1 MEKKLLSSCF
11 VNILLLF
18 SEKSAIITYILRRK
32 GRIDMNIYSQ
42 CCGIILL
49 LVLVWFYI
57 HQKRLHLNT
66 GRAFFLA
73 LLVVLCS
80 LVLDA
85 LSVIMICNRDSLP
98 GVFVNFSCK
107 TYLSSLVAVA
117 LCTVCYICTD
127 IYSKRIQ
134 YYKVVNLNVI
144 MSVIAI
150 ALIYILP
157 ISVYSDPVRGEV
169 YTYGPSVMVA
179 YIAAVFYLLL
189 NLVLLVRKK
198 DVIRLS
204 RRKAMLFWMLIW
216 IGAAVIQF
224 FNREILIVGFAASI
238 GIMVLYIK
246 LENPEVNLDR
256 QTGLFNQTALTRY
269 MRQLSYKNHH
279 FSLVL
284 LVLEHS
290 FYKNISKESKES
302 EAAAEMEM
310 IDYITSASGAMAF
323 KTAGDEVML
332 LYENEKAAEESLTVL
347 RKRFER
353 GWGKDESVFQ
363 RPFWICLPDSSVMRD
378 VKDVSHLIKHVRQ
391 NSNELIENGF
401 LRIDKTIAE
410 EMYRTREMERIIFN
424 AIEQNWIT
432 VYYQPIYSTKEDRF
446 VSAEALVRITDED
459 GRVVPPYDFV
469 WVAEKNGM
477 MLRLGEIIFEKV
489 CQFIRD
495 SKPEQYGIEYIEV
508 NLSAIQCAYERFA
521 DNYITIMEKYGVRPE
536 FINLEI
542 TETATMG
549 AKKIA
554 LENMRKLI
562 EYGVSFS
569 LDDFGTGE
577 SNLNYIVEMPVK
589 IVKFDRT
596 MINSYFENGKAKYV
610 MDAAMHMIH
619 GMKLE
624 IVSEGIETKEQ
635 YETMRSLGISYIQG
649 YYFSKPVPE
658 QEFLEFLRAKAGGK
672 RG

>member
-1 MEKKLLSSCF
+1 
-11 VNILLLF
+11 
-18 SEKSAIITYILRRK
+18 
-32 GRIDMNIYSQ
+32 MNIYTQ
-42 CCGIILL
+42 CCGILLL
-49 LVLVWFYI
+49 LVLLWFYG
-57 HQKRLHLNT
+57 HQRRLHLNT
-66 GRAFFLA
+66 GKAFLGS
-73 LLVVLCS
+73 LLVALGS
-80 LVLDA
+80 LILDA
-85 LSVIMICNRDSLP
+85 FSVVAIANMDKFSMS
-98 GVFVNFSCK
+98 FVNFSCK
-107 TYLSSLVAVA
+107 TYLASLVAVA
-117 LCTVCYICTD
+117 LSTVCYICTD
-127 IYSKRIQ
+127 IYTKQIQ
-134 YYKVVNLNVI
+134 YHKVVNINV
-144 MSVIAI
+144 AI
-150 ALIYILP
+150 SFLAIFLIYMLP
-157 ISVYSDPVRGEV
+157 ISVYFDPMKEKM

-179 YIAAVFYLLL
+179 YVSAVIYLLM
-189 NLVLLVRKK
+189 NIVLLVWKK
-198 DVIRLS
+198 TVIRLS
-204 RRKAMLFWMLIW
+204 RRKAMMFWMLIW
-216 IGAAVIQF
+216 IGAALIQF
-224 FNREILIVGFAASI
+224 FNNEILIVGFGASI

-269 MRQLSYKNHH
+269 MRQLSYRGHQ

-290 FYKNISKESKES
+290 FYKDISKETKES
-302 EAAAEMEM
+302 EAAAEVEM
-310 IDYITSASGAMAF
+310 INYLTADSGAMVF
-323 KTAGDEVML
+323 KTAGDEMML
-332 LYENEKAAEESLTVL
+332 LYEEPQVAEEKLKIL

-353 GWGKDESVFQ
+353 GWGKDESMFQ
-363 RPFWICLPDSSVMRD
+363 RPFWIYLPDSSVIRD
-378 VKDVSHLIKHVRQ
+378 VKDMTRLIKHVRQ
-391 NSNELIENGF
+391 NNKELIENGF
-401 LRIDKTIAE
+401 LQIDEEVAQ
-410 EMYRTREMERIIFN
+410 EMYRTREMESVIFN

-432 VYYQPIYSTKEDRF
+432 VYYQPIYSTKEGRF
-446 VSAEALVRITDED
+446 TSAEALVRITDED

-489 CQFIRD
+489 CSFI
-495 SKPEQYGIEYIEV
+495 KECNPEQYGIEYIEV

-521 DNYITIMEKYGVRPE
+521 DNYIAIMEKYGVRPS

-554 LENMRKLI
+554 LENMRRLI

-577 SNLNYIVEMPVK
+577 SNLNYIVEMPVE

-619 GMKLE
+619 GMGLE
-624 IVSEGIETKEQ
+624 IVAEGIETKEM
-635 YETMRSLGISYIQG
+635 YDTMCSLGIDHIQG
-649 YYFSKPVPE
+649 YYFSRPVPE
-658 QEFLEFLRAKAGGK
+658 QDFLAFVKARKEGK

>member
-1 MEKKLLSSCF
+1 
-11 VNILLLF
+11 
-18 SEKSAIITYILRRK
+18 
-32 GRIDMNIYSQ
+32 MNIYAQ
-42 CCGIILL
+42 CCGIALL
-49 LVLVWFYI
+49 LVLGWFYI

-66 GRAFFLA
+66 GKAFFFA
-73 LLVVLCS
+73 LTVALCS
-80 LVLDA
+80 LILDA
-85 LSVIMICNRDSLP
+85 LSVVMICNMDTVPLSC
-98 GVFVNFSCK
+98 VNFSCK
-107 TYLSSLVAVA
+107 TYLSSLVAVS
-117 LCTVCYICTD
+117 LSTVCYICTD

-134 YYKVVNLNVI
+134 YYKVVNWNVV
-144 MSVIAI
+144 MSLVSIV
-150 ALIYILP
+150 LIYAMP
-157 ISVYSDPVRGEV
+157 ISIYFDPVRVRV

-179 YIAAVFYLLL
+179 YAMAAVYLFT

-198 DVIRLS
+198 DIIRLS
-204 RRKAMLFWMLIW
+204 RRKAMVFWMVIW

-224 FNREILIVGFAASI
+224 FYKEALIVGFASSI

-246 LENPEVNLDR
+246 LENPEVLLDR
-256 QTGLFNQTALTRY
+256 QTGLFNQMALTRY
-269 MRQLSYKNHH
+269 MRQLSYRSRR

-290 FYKNISKESKES
+290 FYKNVSKESKES
-302 EAAAEMEM
+302 ETAAEMEM
-310 IDYITSASGAMAF
+310 IDYIISMAGTRAF
-323 KTAGDEVML
+323 KTAGDEIML
-332 LYENEKAAEESLTVL
+332 VYESSEVAEDNMRKL

-353 GWGKDESVFQ
+353 GWGKEEAVFH
-363 RPFWICLPDSSVMRD
+363 RPYWIYLPDSSMMQD
-378 VKDVSHLIKHVRQ
+378 IKDVPHLIKHVRQ
-391 NSNELIENGF
+391 NSKELLENGF
-401 LRIDKTIAE
+401 LQIEEATIR
-410 EMYRTREMERIIFN
+410 EMYDTREMENVIFN
-424 AIEQNWIT
+424 AIERNWIT

-446 VSAEALVRITDED
+446 VSAEALVRITDEE

-489 CQFIRD
+489 CRFIRD
-495 SKPEQYGIEYIEV
+495 YRPEQYGLKYIEV

-521 DNYITIMEKYGVRPE
+521 DNYIAIMEKYGVRPE

-549 AKKIA
+549 AKQIA
-554 LENMRKLI
+554 LANMRKLI
-562 EYGVSFS
+562 DYGVSFS
-569 LDDFGTGE
+569 LDDFGTGQ
-577 SNLNYIVEMPVK
+577 SNLNYIVDMPVK

-596 MINSYFENGKAKYV
+596 MTNSYFENGKAKYV

-649 YYFSKPVPE
+649 YYFSKPIS
-658 QEFLEFLRAKAGGK
+658 QKEFVNFLIAKKEGR

>member
-1 MEKKLLSSCF
+1 
-11 VNILLLF
+11 
-18 SEKSAIITYILRRK
+18 
-32 GRIDMNIYSQ
+32 MNIYTQ

-49 LVLVWFYI
+49 LVLLWFYC
-57 HQKRLHLNT
+57 HQRRLHLNT
-66 GRAFFLA
+66 GKAFFLA
-73 LLVVLCS
+73 LFVALCS

-85 LSVIMICNRDSLP
+85 LSIIMIANIDTLP
-98 GVFVNFSCK
+98 LFFVKFCCK
-107 TYLSSLVAVA
+107 AYLSSLVAVA

-144 MSVIAI
+144 MSFAAI
-150 ALIYILP
+150 ILIYLLP
-157 ISVYSDPVRGEV
+157 ISIYSDQVKGEM
-169 YTYGPSVMVA
+169 YTYGPSVLVA
-179 YIAAVFYLLL
+179 YIAAVIYLLM
-189 NLVLLVRKK
+189 NLILLVRKK
-198 DVIRLS
+198 AVIRLS

-224 FNREILIVGFAASI
+224 FHNEILIVGFAAAI

-269 MRQLSYKNHH
+269 MRQLSYRSRH

-310 IDYITSASGAMAF
+310 INYLTSDSGAMVF
-323 KTAGDEVML
+323 KTAGDEIML
-332 LYENEKAAEESLTVL
+332 LYENQKAAEAGLLIL
-347 RKRFER
+347 RKRFEQ
-353 GWGKDESVFQ
+353 GWGKEESVFQ
-363 RPFWICLPDSSVMRD
+363 RPFWVYLPDSSLIREAND
-378 VKDVSHLIKHVRQ
+378 ISHLIKHVRQ
-391 NSNELIENGF
+391 NSKELLENGF
-401 LRIDKTIAE
+401 LRIDETNVK

-432 VYYQPIYSTKEDRF
+432 VYYQPIYSTEEGRF
-446 VSAEALVRITDED
+446 TSAEALVRITDED
-459 GRVVPPYDFV
+459 GRIVPPYDFV

-495 SKPEQYGIEYIEV
+495 YKPEQYGIEYIEV

-521 DNYITIMEKYGVRPE
+521 DNYIAIMEKYGIRPQ

-569 LDDFGTGE
+569 LDDFGTGQ

-619 GMKLE
+619 GMGLK
-624 IVSEGIETKEQ
+624 IVSEGIETKEMFD
-635 YETMRSLGISYIQG
+635 TMCSLGISYIQG
-649 YYFSKPVPE
+649 YYFSKPIPE
-658 QEFLEFLRAKAGGK
+658 QEFLEFVKAKKKENADKGMGFAEEK
-672 RG
+672 KKTGCM

>member
-1 MEKKLLSSCF
+1 
-11 VNILLLF
+11 
-18 SEKSAIITYILRRK
+18 
-32 GRIDMNIYSQ
+32 MNIYTQ
-42 CCGIILL
+42 CCGILLL
-49 LVLVWFYI
+49 LVLVWLYR

-66 GRAFFLA
+66 GKAFLLA
-73 LLVVLCS
+73 LTVALCS

-85 LSVIMICNRDSLP
+85 LSVVMISNMDSLP
-98 GVFVNFSCK
+98 LFFVNFSCK

-127 IYSKRIQ
+127 IYTKRIQ
-134 YYKVVNLNVI
+134 YYKVVNLNVAL
-144 MSVIAI
+144 SFAAI
-150 ALIYILP
+150 LLIYILP
-157 ISVYSDPVRGEV
+157 ISIYNDPVKGEI

-179 YIAAVFYLLL
+179 YISAVFYLIS

-198 DVIRLS
+198 NVIRLS
-204 RRKAMLFWMLIW
+204 RRKAMMFWMLIW
-216 IGAAVIQF
+216 IGGALIQF
-224 FNREILIVGFAASI
+224 FHNEILIVGFASSI

-269 MRQLSYKNHH
+269 VRQLSYRSHH

-290 FYKNISKESKES
+290 FYKNISKDSKET
-302 EAAAEMEM
+302 ETAAEMEM
-310 IDYITSASGAMAF
+310 IDYLSVVPGAMVF
-323 KTAGDEVML
+323 KTAGDEIML
-332 LYENEKAAEESLTVL
+332 LFENERKAEESLAVL

-363 RPFWICLPDSSVMRD
+363 RPFWIHLPDSSVMRD

-391 NSNELIENGF
+391 NSKELIENGY
-401 LRIDKTIAE
+401 LRIDKAIAE
-410 EMYRTREMERIIFN
+410 EMYRTREMESIIFN

-432 VYYQPIYSTKEDRF
+432 VYYQPIYSTEENRF
-446 VSAEALVRITDED
+446 TSAEALVRITDED

-469 WVAEKNGM
+469 WVAERNGM

-521 DNYITIMEKYGVRPE
+521 DNYIAIMEKYGVRPE

-569 LDDFGTGE
+569 LDDFGTGQ

-596 MINSYFENGKAKYV
+596 MINAYFENGKAKYV

-619 GMKLE
+619 GMGLE
-624 IVSEGIETKEQ
+624 IVSEGIETKEM
-635 YETMRSLGISYIQG
+635 YDTMCSLGISYIQG
-649 YYFSKPVPE
+649 YYFSRPIPE
-658 QEFLEFLRAKAGGK
+658 QDFLEFLKAKKEGK

>member
-1 MEKKLLSSCF
+1 
-11 VNILLLF
+11 
-18 SEKSAIITYILRRK
+18 
-32 GRIDMNIYSQ
+32 MNIYTQ
-42 CCGIILL
+42 CCGILLL
-49 LVLVWFYI
+49 LVLVWLYR

-66 GRAFFLA
+66 GKAFLLA
-73 LLVVLCS
+73 LTVALCS

-85 LSVIMICNRDSLP
+85 LSVVMISNMDSLP
-98 GVFVNFSCK
+98 LFFVNFSCK

-127 IYSKRIQ
+127 IYTKRIQ
-134 YYKVVNLNVI
+134 YYKVVNLNVAL
-144 MSVIAI
+144 SFVAI
-150 ALIYILP
+150 LLIYILP
-157 ISVYSDPVRGEV
+157 ISIYNDPVKGEI

-179 YIAAVFYLLL
+179 YISAVFYLIS

-198 DVIRLS
+198 NVIRLS
-204 RRKAMLFWMLIW
+204 RRKAMMFWMLIW
-216 IGAAVIQF
+216 IGGALIQF
-224 FNREILIVGFAASI
+224 FHNEILIVGFASSI

-269 MRQLSYKNHH
+269 VRQLSYRSHH

-290 FYKNISKESKES
+290 FYKNISKDSKET
-302 EAAAEMEM
+302 ETAAEMEM
-310 IDYITSASGAMAF
+310 IDYLSVVPGAMVF
-323 KTAGDEVML
+323 KTAGDEIML
-332 LYENEKAAEESLTVL
+332 LFENERKAEESLAVL

-363 RPFWICLPDSSVMRD
+363 RPFWIHLPDSSVMRD

-391 NSNELIENGF
+391 NSKELIENGY
-401 LRIDKTIAE
+401 LRIDKAIAE
-410 EMYRTREMERIIFN
+410 EMYRTREMESIIFN

-432 VYYQPIYSTKEDRF
+432 VYYQPIYSTEEDRF
-446 VSAEALVRITDED
+446 TSAEALVRITDED

-469 WVAEKNGM
+469 WVAERNGM

-521 DNYITIMEKYGVRPE
+521 DNYIAIMEKYGVRPK

-569 LDDFGTGE
+569 LDDFGTGQ

-596 MINSYFENGKAKYV
+596 MINAYFENGKAKYV

-619 GMKLE
+619 GMGLE
-624 IVSEGIETKEQ
+624 IVSEGIETKEM
-635 YETMRSLGISYIQG
+635 YDTMCSLGINYIQG
-649 YYFSKPVPE
+649 YYFSRPIPE
-658 QEFLEFLRAKAGGK
+658 QDFLEFLKAKKEGK

>member
-1 MEKKLLSSCF
+1 
-11 VNILLLF
+11 
-18 SEKSAIITYILRRK
+18 
-32 GRIDMNIYSQ
+32 MNIYTQ
-42 CCGIILL
+42 CCGIVLL
-49 LVLVWFYI
+49 LVLLWFYA
-57 HQKRLHLNT
+57 HQRRLHLNT
-66 GRAFFLA
+66 GKAFLLA
-73 LLVVLCS
+73 LLVALCS

-85 LSVIMICNRDSLP
+85 LSVVMIAHMDTLP
-98 GVFVNFSCK
+98 LFFVKFSCK
-107 TYLSSLVAVA
+107 AYLSSLVAVA

-134 YYKVVNLNVI
+134 YYKVVNVNVV
-144 MSVIAI
+144 MSFVAI

-157 ISVYSDPVRGEV
+157 ISVYCNPEKGEM

-189 NLVLLVRKK
+189 NFVLLVRKK
-198 DVIRLS
+198 AVIRLS

-224 FNREILIVGFAASI
+224 FNKEILIVGFATSV

-269 MRQLSYKNHH
+269 MRQLFYRSRH

-290 FYKNISKESKES
+290 FYKNIVKEMKES
-302 EAAAEMEM
+302 EAAAELEM
-310 IDYITSASGAMAF
+310 IQYLSSDSEAMVF

-332 LYENEKAAEESLTVL
+332 LYENKEKAEESMKRL

-363 RPFWICLPDSSVMRD
+363 RPFWIYLSDSALLHD
-378 VKDVSHLIKHVRQ
+378 TKDLSHLIKHVRQ
-391 NSNELIENGF
+391 NSKELMENGF
-401 LRIDKTIAE
+401 LEIDKAIVE

-424 AIEQNWIT
+424 AIEQDWIT
-432 VYYQPIYSTKEDRF
+432 VHYQPIYSTEKNRF
-446 VSAEALVRITDED
+446 TSAEALVRITDED
-459 GRVVPPYDFV
+459 GRTVPPYEFV

-489 CQFIRD
+489 CRFIRD
-495 SKPEQYGIEYIEV
+495 CKPEQYGIEYIEV
-508 NLSAIQCAYERFA
+508 NLSAIQCAYEQFA
-521 DNYITIMEKYGVRPE
+521 DKYISIMEKYGVDPS

-562 EYGVSFS
+562 EHGVSFS

-577 SNLNYIVEMPVK
+577 SNLNYIVDMPVK

-596 MINSYFENGKAKYV
+596 MINSYFENGKARYV

-619 GMKLE
+619 GMGLK
-624 IVSEGIETKEQ
+624 IVSEGIETQ
-635 YETMRSLGISYIQG
+635 TMYETMCSLGINFIQG
-649 YYFSKPVPE
+649 YYFSKPIPE
-658 QEFLEFLRAKAGGK
+658 LEFLAFIKARKEGG